1 MSPLVKDFIEQW
13 EEQLG
18 KKFMNMRLNSR
29 EVVDQKDGVRK
40 LSLVD
45 RKSRNLS
52 FRNASL
58 GRRESAAMQNR
69 FEIIRTQTAGTD
81 NDNSLNSRGAFIDD
95 SI

>member
-45 RKSRNLS
+45 RKTRNLS
-52 FRNASL
+52 FKNGSFS
-58 GRRESAAMQNR
+58 RRESAAMQNR
-69 FEIIRTQTAGTD
+69 FEIIR
-81 NDNSLNSRGAFIDD
+81 S
-95 SI
+95 